1 MIIQVL
7 KNNFVLS
14 KTWADVSA
22 QYVFSVS
29 GSAKTSRGDRSSTNL
44 GSFVAAELETKAS
57 AKPDPDL
64 ASDLEVKLIADV
76 SVECSNMVAI
86 TQLNKKGLKVSSAKE
101 LKSASLE
108 PECFWQNSAMTFWWD
123 YAN

>member
-1 MIIQVL
+1 MVNKITIRKVMIIQNM

-22 QYVFSVS
+22 QYAFSVS

-44 GSFVAAELETKAS
+44 GNFVAAELETKAS

-64 ASDLEVKLIADV
+64 ASDLIDV

-86 TQLNKKGLKVSSAKE
+86 TQLNKKGL
-101 LKSASLE
+101 
-108 PECFWQNSAMTFWWD
+108 PESFKRKRI
-123 YAN
+123 